1 MGWSSMSFPLS
12 SYLPSS
18 TMNAVFSNFA
28 SLAAQESGAPV
39 INSLNALG
47 FNTFG
52 HVEVTSGV
60 SAPQTSSFGTLNALQ
75 LNVASGLSAPQ
86 ASSMGVLDVHSQYT
100 LNGNIAKAL
109 IQSVFASTYATQANT
124 TATFSTYIVA
134 SLTPKFSDSLIV
146 VEADLIGEST
156 GGGGGSEQMRANLCR
171 APNGTPV
178 VLTTSAAA
186 STAMDAI
193 GSTLANFLLLAPLHF
208 SYQETSP
215 ASGTALQYGLR
226 FAATNAVNAN
236 VVNANGARIRVQE
249 WR

>member
-1 MGWSSMSFPLS
+1 MAWTSLTFPGSSGLT
-12 SYLPSS
+12 S
-18 TMNAVFSNFA
+18 TLMNEVASNFA
-28 SLAAQESGAPV
+28 ALAFQESGAPV

-47 FNTFG
+47 FNTLG
-52 HVEVTSGV
+52 HVEVASGV

-75 LNVASGLSAPQ
+75 LNVASGISAPQ
-86 ASSMGVLDVHSQYT
+86 ASSLGVLDVHSQYT

-109 IQSVFASTYATQANT
+109 IQSIFASTYTTQANT
-124 TATFSTYIVA
+124 TATFSTYLVA

-178 VLTTSAAA
+178 VLTTSTAA
-186 STAMDAI
+186 STTMDSI
-193 GSTLANFLLLAPLHF
+193 GSTLVNFLMLAPFHF